1 MYMSK
6 STKFIWI
13 ALNVISWIIFV
24 GLCIQAAG
32 FITQT
37 VATLMLTPTGS
48 SKFWNEIDIS
58 VVYNFNESRYVTLA
72 SLIII
77 VTILKVILFYKISM
91 LFHNKNLNLSKVFN
105 ETLRRFILIAAY
117 LALGIGFFAAWGSSV
132 VKNIK
137 NEGVALADLTDLTIA
152 GADVW
157 FFMGIILLIIG
168 YVFKKGIELQT
179 ENELTI

>member
-24 GLCIQAAG
+24 GLCIEAAG
-32 FITQT
+32 FITNT
-37 VATLMLTPTGS
+37 VATLMLSPTGA
-48 SKFWNEIDIS
+48 SKFWKDIDIS
-58 VVYNFNESRYVTLA
+58 VVYNFNESIYITLA
-72 SLIII
+72 TLISI
-77 VTILKVILFYKISM
+77 VMLLKVILFYKISM
-91 LFHNKNLNLSKVFN
+91 IFHDKHLNLSKVFN
-105 ETLRRFILIAAY
+105 ESLRRFIVIAAY
-117 LALGIGFFAAWGSSV
+117 LALGIGFFAAWGSGV
-132 VKNIK
+132 VKDIK
-137 NEGVALADLTDLTIA
+137 NEGISLADLTDLTIA

-168 YVFKKGIELQT
+168 FIFKKGIELQT

>member
-1 MYMSK
+1 MSR
-6 STKFIWI
+6 TTNFIWK

-32 FITQT
+32 FMIQT
-37 VATLMLTPTGS
+37 VATLLLTPTGA

-58 VVYNFNESRYVTLA
+58 AVYDFNESRYVTLA

-105 ETLRRFILIAAY
+105 ETLRRFILFAAY
-117 LALGIGFFAAWGSSV
+117 LALGIGFFAALASDV

-137 NEGVALADLTDLTIA
+137 NEGIALADLTDLTIA